1 MLIRVICGEI
11 NYCVEWAL
19 LFQFLHRFAF
29 HQLCYAGYY
38 YRFPCFQSFRDKG
51 LCGSRR
57 RVNGYFTAV
66 YLIPVQYPHVGF
78 VSFAFTENGTQGH
91 YRHGFFQERTYIGR
105 EADAARETRFHLI
118 QGMVESGIVDGDR
131 HRDTRTVRR
140 DVEIFLQF
148 GIEDVSAVCIEL
160 HAEVLVFGT
169 EQIKVSIGDGE
180 LDAQFLGVDQLH
192 NAFARVHALIVL
204 H

>member
-1 MLIRVICGEI
+1 MRC
-11 NYCVEWAL
+11 
-19 LFQFLHRFAF
+19 
-29 HQLCYAGYY
+29 
-38 YRFPCFQSFRDKG
+38 
-51 LCGSRR
+51 
-57 RVNGYFTAV
+57 
-66 YLIPVQYPHVGF
+66 
-78 VSFAFTENGTQGH
+78 
-91 YRHGFFQERTYIGR
+91 
-105 EADAARETRFHLI
+105 
-118 QGMVESGIVDGDR
+118 DGDR